1 MNIHDVI
8 KGPMIT
14 EKLDKARE
22 KLRQYA
28 FIVDRASTKH
38 DVARAVEA
46 LFKVTVEGVLTV
58 DGDPTAAN
66 RWIEGTRTVTVSDGR
81 LTIANGAGASNN
93 KLCFVEV
100 TPAG

>member
-1 MNIHDVI
+1 
-8 KGPMIT
+8 
-14 EKLDKARE
+14 
-22 KLRQYA
+22 
-28 FIVDRASTKH
+28 
-38 DVARAVEA
+38 
-46 LFKVTVEGVLTV
+46 VLTV

-66 RWIEGTRTVTVSDGR
+66 RWIEATRTVTVSDGR